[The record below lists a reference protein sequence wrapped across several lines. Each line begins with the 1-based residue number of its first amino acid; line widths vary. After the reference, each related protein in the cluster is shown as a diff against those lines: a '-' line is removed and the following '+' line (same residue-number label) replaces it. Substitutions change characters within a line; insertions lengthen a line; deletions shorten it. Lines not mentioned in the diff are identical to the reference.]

1 VEAGK
6 RINGYSF
13 IFYEV
18 GNRRGLKGE
27 LGFGISVEY
36 YA

>member
-6 RINGYSF
+6 GLNGNSF
-13 IFYEV
+13 VFYV
-18 GNRRGLKGE
+18 AGNRRGLKGE